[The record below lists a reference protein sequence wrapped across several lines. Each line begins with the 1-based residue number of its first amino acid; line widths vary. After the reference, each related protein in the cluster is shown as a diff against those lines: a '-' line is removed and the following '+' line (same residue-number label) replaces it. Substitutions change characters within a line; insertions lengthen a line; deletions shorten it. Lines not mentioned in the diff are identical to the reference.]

1 LHEAFV
7 AVDPSQPVAF
17 TQSLDEGLENDGLG
31 ASRFSAALFSVFAAI
46 GLLLAASGVFSI
58 VSYTVTRRT
67 REFGIRRALG
77 ATTGDILRLVTASTT
92 KLLLAGMIIGLACI
106 IAVSPTLAPYLR
118 GWEPGDPATFVPVIL
133 LLLGVA
139 FLACFLPARR
149 ATAIQAVTTRSGI
162 AVEGKRA

>member
-1 LHEAFV
+1 MHEAFV

-31 ASRFSAALFSVFAAI
+31 YSRFSAALFSVFAAI

-58 VSYTVTRRT
+58 VSYAVTRRA

-92 KLLLAGMIIGLACI
+92 KLLLVGIIIGLASVV
-106 IAVSPTLAPYLR
+106 ALSPMLAPYLR
-118 GWEPGDPATFVPVIL
+118 GSDPGDPRNIRPGHPSLVCCCVFGL
-133 LLLGVA
+133 LAAGEA
-139 FLACFLPARR
+139 SHSDPSTDHQR
-149 ATAIQAVTTRSGI
+149 
-162 AVEGKRA
+162 